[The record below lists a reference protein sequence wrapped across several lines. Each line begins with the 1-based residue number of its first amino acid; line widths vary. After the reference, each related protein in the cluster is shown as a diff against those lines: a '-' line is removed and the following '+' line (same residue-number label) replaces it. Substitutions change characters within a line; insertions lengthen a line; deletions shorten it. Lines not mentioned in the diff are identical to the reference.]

1 MMQEDGYWGR
11 QPIRQA
17 EIQKFRRNLKIG
29 AVVSVEIEYLDRRN
43 NRFFSSKGTKMKVVC
58 KYNHVVVLRDPRT
71 GKEHHTTYIELML
84 NERRALYGETTV

>member
-1 MMQEDGYWGR
+1 
-11 QPIRQA
+11 
-17 EIQKFRRNLKIG
+17 
-29 AVVSVEIEYLDRRN
+29 
-43 NRFFSSKGTKMKVVC
+43 MKVVC